1 MGSGKNKGIS
11 KRSGNRKNKLGKV
24 SLGKKAS
31 NLCHK
36 GG

>member
-1 MGSGKNKGIS
+1 MGSGKSKVIG
-11 KRSGNRKNKLGKV
+11 KRSGNNKNKLGKV

>member
-1 MGSGKNKGIS
+1 MGSGKNKVIV
-11 KRSGNRKNKLGKV
+11 KRSGNRKNKLGNV
-24 SLGKKAS
+24 SLGIKAS